1 MPDDPLALF
10 ARLGAALAIGL
21 LVGTQREFQHR
32 NENGGEHDGASG
44 ESTSGESASGASG
57 AGARARPARDL
68 GARGAHG
75 PVAGIRTF
83 PLVALAGGLA
93 ALLGGA
99 FESALIVGLV
109 LLVVGAMAVA
119 AYRTT
124 AARGDFGLT
133 TEIALVVTA
142 LAGALCVTGP
152 LAVAAGA
159 GVAMAVLLELKPE
172 ARRFVRALGD
182 EDISAA
188 LKFAAVSALIL
199 PILPDETYGP
209 APFNV
214 VSPFKVWLMV
224 VFISGISFLG
234 YVLVQVVGPKRGV
247 GITGIVGGLAS
258 STAVTLSFAERS
270 QNQAKLAAALALG
283 VVLAWTIMFARVL
296 VEAGVVNPALLAAVW
311 PAIAAGGAAGLLYAG
326 VLWWR
331 SRDAETPEAGERQF
345 TNPFELKSALAFGA
359 LYALILVGSKAA
371 EMYLG
376 TTGIYASAIASGLAD
391 VDAVTLTMAELSGPR
406 GSLPVETASRAV
418 VLAAASNTV
427 VKGGIVLSI
436 GAAAMRKAILPGV
449 GVILAA
455 MLVVGFVF

>member
-1 MPDDPLALF
+1 MLEDPLALF
-10 ARLGAALAIGL
+10 GRLGAALAIGL

-32 NENGGEHDGASG
+32 NEADDGSEA
-44 ESTSGESASGASG
+44 
-57 AGARARPARDL
+57 P
-68 GARGAHG
+68 GARGG
-75 PVAGIRTF
+75 PIAGIRTF

-93 ALLGGA
+93 AVLGGL
-99 FESALIVGLV
+99 FNSP
-109 LLVVGAMAVA
+109 LLVGIVVLIVGAMAVV
-119 AYRTT
+119 AYR
-124 AARGDFGLT
+124 AGSARGDLGLT
-133 TEIALVVTA
+133 TEVALVVTA
-142 LAGALCVTGP
+142 LAGALCVAGP

-172 ARRFVRALGD
+172 ARRFVRALDD

-283 VVLAWTIMFARVL
+283 IVLAWTVMFARVL
-296 VEAGVVNPALLAAVW
+296 VEAGAVNPALLAVVW
-311 PAIAAGGAAGLLYAG
+311 PAIVAGGAAGLLYAG

-331 SRDAETPEAGERQF
+331 SRGDSETPEEGERQF

-376 TTGIYASAIASGLAD
+376 TAGIYASAIASGLAD
-391 VDAVTLTMAELSGPR
+391 VDAVTLTMAELSRPG
-406 GSLPVETASRAV
+406 GSLSVETASRAV

-436 GAAAMRKAILPGV
+436 GAGAMKKAILPGV
-449 GVILAA
+449 AAILAA
-455 MLVVGFVF
+455 MLVVGFLF